1 MHFQTLVKDDVRQ
14 IQFKIHLPP
23 IPHPPSQMYISR
35 IRDRTISLEISY
47 SHPHSSAT
55 MSL

>member
-14 IQFKIHLPP
+14 IQFKIH
-23 IPHPPSQMYISR
+23 
-35 IRDRTISLEISY
+35 RDRTISLEISY

>member
-23 IPHPPSQMYISR
+23 IPDVHIENS
-35 IRDRTISLEISY
+35 
-47 SHPHSSAT
+47 
-55 MSL
+55 

>member
-14 IQFKIHLPP
+14 IQFKKHLP
-23 IPHPPSQMYISR
+23 PHPPSQMYISR